1 MAVTLYDASVGRFL
15 QTLGAVEGYL
25 EKGLD
30 HCQDNN
36 IALDEIVETRLY
48 PDMLPF
54 RFQVI
59 QVASHSLSAIKGVQ
73 KGEYMPGPAAT
84 DLDYQA
90 LQDLVAEARSGL
102 KQIEATTINNL
113 SDSEIKTPWWT
124 FTAEGFLM
132 SFSLPSFYFHVTT
145 AYDILRFKGVPVGK
159 LDYLGEINFL
169 DKASKK
175 S

>member
-25 EKGLD
+25 EKGRSY
-30 HCQDNN
+30 CEENN
-36 IALDEIVETRLY
+36 IELDEIVETRLY

-54 RFQVI
+54 RFQLI

-73 KGEYMPGPAAT
+73 EGEYMPGPAAT
-84 DLDYQA
+84 DLDYQS
-90 LQDLVAEARSGL
+90 LQDLVAEAVAGL
-102 KQIEATTINNL
+102 KQVEATAINNL
-113 SDSEIKTPWWT
+113 SDREIKTPWWT

-145 AYDILRFKGVPVGK
+145 AYDILRVRGIPVGK
-159 LDYLGEINFL
+159 LDYLGKINFL
-169 DKASKK
+169 HKTSKK